1 MYLKEIGRVELLTH
15 DEEIDLAKK
24 ILEGD
29 EDAKKELAAANLRLV
44 VSIAKDML
52 EEECYF

>member
-1 MYLKEIGRVELLTH
+1 MT
-15 DEEIDLAKK
+15 EEIDLAKK

-44 VSIAKDML
+44 VIH
-52 EEECYF
+52 